1 MHFLNVFIKLMT
13 LSNTLQR
20 TQLRLSQHVGFTL
33 IELMITLAIIGILS
47 AIALPSYTDSM
58 RKGKRAEA
66 RAALVNLLHQQ
77 ERYLSQMNTYE
88 TFPLG
93 APATLPFK
101 AYSTVDSNSSN
112 SSHLLGARLCQAQ
125 DAIIP
130 TKRDCIEVFAEPQ
143 VNVFSDPQ
151 VTSMA
156 IDTQGRRTCTGTNI
170 DRCWK

>member
-1 MHFLNVFIKLMT
+1 MT
-13 LSNTLQR
+13 PLDTLRR
-20 TQLRLSQHVGFTL
+20 TQLRLNRHVGFTL
-33 IELMITLAIIGILS
+33 IELMITVAIIGILGAV
-47 AIALPSYTDSM
+47 AIPSYIDSM

-101 AYSTVDSNSSN
+101 AYSSAESNSNN

-125 DAIIP
+125 GTVIP

-143 VNVFSDPQ
+143 ANVFTDPQ

-156 IDTQGRRTCTGTNI
+156 IDTQGRRTCTGTNV